1 VTTDRRA
8 EATSDQRRWAET
20 DDTWGDRPGIVASLW
35 RYRPVVVAVMVMA
48 AVAGYAASALLPVR
62 YEAEATLILRD
73 PGMPGILGGASRSI
87 PTVELQAYVSKQ
99 AEIMVS
105 SVVLRRALGL
115 VGSQR
120 PLREVRRGLDVQ
132 PSKDLASVTIRATAG
147 DAGAAA
153 AMANAVGSAYQQVTA
168 ERTSQEVKRAITSL
182 EKAKAKLQAEIDAS
196 PKSPNGGPSP
206 QQETLASRLADL
218 DQREQD
224 INTQAAVYTSG
235 VELFERAERPVS
247 PTQPKPKLNALLG
260 ALLGLI
266 WAGAW
271 AWWAAAR
278 HQRAE
283 MRDDPA
289 PILGAPL
296 LGEVPRFRMRRSLIG
311 KRLPSPAASDPVV
324 AEAYHFIVASLEHE
338 LSSIGGSSVVVTSP
352 APGDGKT
359 WTAMN
364 IALAAQQENRQV
376 VLIDGD
382 ERTRRLSRLCG
393 VPQSLGEGNRP
404 DATFAGDAD
413 ADHEE
418 YLQQLVR
425 TIVLTRCGMVL
436 PVPAGGIEPGVRSR
450 FFRTPDFRKA
460 LLSIGQLFDFVVI
473 DTPALLPVS
482 DAINIAAQA
491 DGIVFVVNH
500 GVLLSQLRDARSR
513 LAFVS
518 TPLIGYVFVR
528 RRGFG
533 ARAPLLGRRSRLGTQ
548 YSSRPSP
555 KGSGW

>member
-1 VTTDRRA
+1 V
-8 EATSDQRRWAET
+8 EA
-20 DDTWGDRPGIVASLW
+20 DDTWGDRPGIVASLL
-35 RYRPVVVAVMVMA
+35 RYRWLVVAVTVMA
-48 AVAGYAASALLPVR
+48 AVAGYAVSQVLPIR
-62 YEAEATLILRD
+62 YEAETTVILRD
-73 PGMPGILGGASRSI
+73 PGMPAILDDSRST
-87 PTVELQAYVSKQ
+87 PSVDLQAYVAKQ
-99 AEIMVS
+99 ADIMVS
-105 SVVLRRALGL
+105 GVVLTRALRL
-115 VGSQR
+115 LRSER
-120 PLREVRRGLDVQ
+120 PLRDVRRDLDVR
-132 PSKDLASVTIRATAG
+132 PSKDLASVTIRAKAG
-147 DAGAAA
+147 NADAAVAL
-153 AMANAVGSAYQQVTA
+153 ANAVGSAYQRVTA
-168 ERTSQEVKRAITSL
+168 DRASEEADRAIASL
-182 EKAKAKLQAEIDAS
+182 EKVKARLQAEIDAG
-196 PKSPNGGPSP
+196 PKDASGHLTA
-206 QQETLASRLADL
+206 QQETLAKQIADL
-218 DQREQD
+218 DQRAQN
-224 INTQAAVYTSG
+224 ITTQAALHPSG
-235 VELFERAERPVS
+235 VELFDRAERPES

-266 WAGAW
+266 GAGAW

-283 MRDDPA
+283 RRDDPA

-296 LGEVPRFRMRRSLIG
+296 LGEVPRFRARRSLIG
-311 KRLPSPAASDPVV
+311 KRRPSLAASDPVV

-359 WTAMN
+359 STTMN

-393 VPQSLGEGNRP
+393 VPQSLSEGKRL

-436 PVPAGGIEPGVRSR
+436 PVPADGIEPGVRSR

-460 LLSIGQLFDFVVI
+460 LLSIGQLADLVLI

-500 GVLLSQLRDARSR
+500 GILLSQLRDARNR

-533 ARAPLLGRRSRLGTQ
+533 ARAPLGRRSRLGTQ
-548 YSSRPSP
+548 YWSRPSP
-555 KGSGW
+555 KGSG